1 MNRETSCKLLRE
13 ITPLTQS
20 DCFSVFSRNKKEFDF
35 PLHFH
40 EEIELNFIKNAAGA
54 KRVIGDHVEEI
65 SDTEL
70 VLVGSNLQHGW
81 FTNKCKSKEIQE
93 ITIQFHRDLFDEK
106 FLQRNQLSFIR
117 TLFQRSSR
125 GVLFSRETALS
136 ITPRIHELAQKHG
149 FDSVLEL
156 MSILHD
162 LSISRNFR
170 TLSDASFNKEI
181 LSFNSRRI
189 EKIMEHINNN
199 FGQNITLSDASK
211 IAGMTEVSLSRF
223 FKLRTG
229 KTFVDTLNDVR
240 LGHAS
245 RMLIETTHSVN
256 EIAYKCGFNNMSNFN
271 RIFKKK
277 KDSTPKEFRNSYAS
291 VGVRTFV

>member
-1 MNRETSCKLLRE
+1 MNSNLLRE

-20 DCFSVFSRNKKEFDF
+20 DCFSVFSRIKSEFDF
-35 PLHFH
+35 PLHIH
-40 EEIELNFIKNAAGA
+40 EELELNFIQNAAGA

-65 SDTEL
+65 ENIEM

-81 FTNKCKSKEIQE
+81 FTHNCQAKNIKE

-117 TLFQRSSR
+117 NLMQRASR
-125 GVLFSRETALS
+125 GVLFSKETTLA
-136 ITPRIHELAQKHG
+136 IMPRIDQLAQKQG

-170 TLSDASFNKEI
+170 ILSDASFNKET
-181 LSFNSRRI
+181 LSYNSRRI
-189 EKIMEHINNN
+189 EKIMEHVNNN
-199 FGQNITLSDASK
+199 FGQNITLSDAAK

-229 KTFVDTLNDVR
+229 KTFIDTLNDVR

-245 RMLIETTHSVN
+245 RMLIETTQSIN

-277 KDSTPKEFRNSYAS
+277 KDSTPKEFRNSYNA

>member
-1 MNRETSCKLLRE
+1 MNTNLLRE
-13 ITPLTQS
+13 ITPLTQG
-20 DCFSVFSRNKKEFDF
+20 DCFMVFSRIKSEFDF
-35 PLHFH
+35 PLHYH
-40 EEIELNFIKNAAGA
+40 EEIELNFIENAPGA
-54 KRVIGDHVEEI
+54 QRVIGDHVEEI
-65 SDTEL
+65 GDTEL

-81 FTNKCKSKEIQE
+81 FTHKCQTRNIKE

-106 FLQRNQLSFIR
+106 FLQRNQLNFIK
-117 TLFQRSSR
+117 TLFQRSGR
-125 GVLFSRETALS
+125 GVLFSRETTLT
-136 ITPRIHELAQKHG
+136 IMPRIKQLMQKQG

-162 LSISRNFR
+162 LSTSRNFR
-170 TLSDASFNKEI
+170 TLSDPSFNKEI
-181 LSFNSRRI
+181 ISYNSRRI
-189 EKIMEHINNN
+189 DKIMDHVNKN
-199 FGQNITLSDASK
+199 FGQNVSLSDAAK

-229 KTFVDTLNDVR
+229 KTFIDTLNDVR

>member
-1 MNRETSCKLLRE
+1 MNTNLLRE

-20 DCFSVFSRNKKEFDF
+20 DCFSVFYRIKNEFDF

-40 EEIELNFIKNAAGA
+40 EEIELNFIENAAGA
-54 KRVIGDHVEEI
+54 QRVIGDHVEEI
-65 SDTEL
+65 DNIEL
-70 VLVGSNLQHGW
+70 VLVGTNLQHGW
-81 FTNKCKSKEIQE
+81 FTHNSKSINIKE

-106 FLQRNQLSFIR
+106 FLQRNQLTFIKS
-117 TLFQRSSR
+117 LFQRSSR
-125 GVLFSRETALS
+125 GVLFSKETTLA
-136 ITPRIHELAQKHG
+136 IMPRIKGLLQKQG

-170 TLSDASFNKEI
+170 ILSDASFNKETI
-181 LSFNSRRI
+181 TYNSRRI
-189 EKIMEHINNN
+189 EKIMEHLNNN
-199 FGQNITLSDASK
+199 FGQNITLADAAK

-229 KTFVDTLNDVR
+229 KTFIDTLNEVR

-245 RMLIETTHSVN
+245 RMLIETTHSIN

-277 KDSTPKEFRNSYAS
+277 KDSTPKEFRNSYNS

>member
-1 MNRETSCKLLRE
+1 MKPNLLRE

-20 DCFSVFSRNKKEFDF
+20 DCFSVFSRIKDEFDF

-40 EEIELNFIKNAAGA
+40 EEIELNFIQNACGA
-54 KRVIGDHVEEI
+54 QRVIGDHVEEI
-65 SDTEL
+65 DDIEL

-81 FTNKCKSKEIQE
+81 FTHKCQAKNIKE
-93 ITIQFHRDLFDEK
+93 ITIQFHRDLFEEK
-106 FLQRNQLSFIR
+106 FLQRNQLTFIKN
-117 TLFQRSSR
+117 LFQRASR
-125 GVLFSRETALS
+125 GVLFSKETTLS
-136 ITPRIHELAQKHG
+136 IMPRIKGLTEKQG

-170 TLSDASFNKEI
+170 TLSDASFNKETI
-181 LSFNSRRI
+181 SYNSRRI
-189 EKIMEHINNN
+189 ESIMQYVNHN
-199 FGQNITLSDASK
+199 FGQNITLKDAAK

-229 KTFVDTLNDVR
+229 KTFIDTLNDVR

-245 RMLIETTHSVN
+245 RMLIETTQSVN

-277 KDSTPKEFRNSYAS
+277 KDSTPKEFRNSYNA